1 MFDPTAFDNLK
12 VVLEG
17 AVYDLELNGELK
29 IVNRKDLV
37 DLASLSRTYS
47 IYFHSRIQMAVHAK
61 IELSA
66 GLEELSGELLFKK
79 RERGASIQISYEGKE
94 GCLTKNHYE
103 YLLRSWEAREIEW
116 LEVYSNKKPSACRAV
131 VHFDRFITEEMID
144 ELPALV
150 RHLLQ
155 TLDEIPYSS

>member
-17 AVYDLELNGELK
+17 AVYDLELNGDLK

-47 IYFHSRIQMAVHAK
+47 IYFHSCLHMDVHAK
-61 IELSA
+61 MELSA
-66 GLEELSGELLFKK
+66 GLEELSGELLLKK
-79 RERGASIQISYEGKE
+79 KERGASIQISYEGK
-94 GCLTKNHYE
+94 LTKTHYE
-103 YLLRSWEAREIEW
+103 YLLASWGAREVEW
-116 LEVYSNKKPSACRAV
+116 LEVYSNRKPLVCKAI

-155 TLDEIPYSS
+155 TLDEIPHSSS